1 MTISTGDLAKIQS
14 IIKETTGENPDNL
27 RYENG
32 ELLFSMNVGI
42 EKTDEA
48 CFALVKAGLQNTPD
62 DGKADYFKSGSTGSS
77 IVNVSWPIDLDKPL
91 WQ

>member
-42 EKTDEA
+42 EKT
-48 CFALVKAGLQNTPD
+48 LSL
-62 DGKADYFKSGSTGSS
+62 
-77 IVNVSWPIDLDKPL
+77 IHI
-91 WQ
+91 